1 MSYLDQ
7 AIEEFVV
14 ESFDNLEQLER
25 DMLVLELDP
34 HSTEFIGRI
43 FRTVHTLKGSCA
55 FLGYSRLE
63 VLAHTAENLLSL
75 IRDGRKTFNQDVAD
89 ALLKFVDTARA
100 VIKTIRDERQEG
112 DFDTTEII
120 ASLVALQTLD
130 LEAQTAD
137 IAVVVSAGVI
147 STDVSSANMTS
158 AGSSSPLD
166 SSVEAKIAETVIPTK
181 SDDAVEVIVPANPTN
196 LAQKVGTAVHNSAVS
211 ENSVRVD
218 VGILD
223 KLMNLTGEL
232 VLTRNQIVRYTSL
245 SSNERLK
252 STVSELNFVT
262 GELQTRV
269 MNTRMQPIGNIW
281 GKFPR
286 VVRDLALNL
295 GKSVS
300 LEMDGQDTELDKS
313 LIEAIKDP
321 LTHLIRNC
329 VDHGIEKPALRRA
342 KGKAEEGTVH
352 LRAYQE
358 GGQVVVEIEDNG
370 GGIDTDKLLNK
381 VIEKGLLTEA
391 SARSLSHHDALQLIF
406 LPGLSTAETVTN
418 VSGRGVGMDVVKS
431 NIEKLGGSVDIQSE
445 LGKGT
450 RMRLRIPLTLAIIPA
465 LLVSCCEQVFA
476 LPQLNVVELL
486 RVDAKKGNGEIE
498 YVLGSPVFR
507 LRGRILP
514 LVFLEQV
521 LLLTENTAEMSPR
534 FIVVV
539 ETDGFSFGVVVQK
552 IMDME
557 EIVVKPLGRQL
568 EAVGCFAGA
577 TILGDGSV
585 CLIADISAVAS
596 RAGVKG
602 HRPLI
607 SFSSEDTATGVIET
621 MLVMTG
627 QDGRRRAV
635 PLEYVSRLEKIQVSE
650 IEQTSAGMF
659 LQYSGKLLPLIEI
672 EQFAGGSGGVGLGL
686 TREDKELSVVVTNCH
701 EPYGLIVEEIVDI
714 VEQQVELTVRGTSA
728 GVKGVAI
735 IDGSATD
742 ILDIAGIGARV

>member
-55 FLGYSRLE
+55 FLGYSKLE
-63 VLAHTAENLLSL
+63 ALAHTAENLLSL
-75 IRDGRKTFNQDVAD
+75 IRDGRKTFDQAVAD
-89 ALLKFVDTARA
+89 ALLQFVDTARA
-100 VIKTIRDERQEG
+100 FIKTIRDARQEG
-112 DFDTTEII
+112 DFDTAEVINQLKALQEIDI
-120 ASLVALQTLD
+120 APLVAEPAVVASVTPS
-130 LEAQTAD
+130 EAEVVSTAD
-137 IAVVVSAGVI
+137 LGISAKVVEPEIAANPSALSEDAVVAKKFVAAIQS
-147 STDVSSANMTS
+147 ST
-158 AGSSSPLD
+158 
-166 SSVEAKIAETVIPTK
+166 
-181 SDDAVEVIVPANPTN
+181 
-196 LAQKVGTAVHNSAVS
+196 VS

-218 VGILD
+218 VSILD
-223 KLMNLTGEL
+223 KLMNLAGEL
-232 VLTRNQIVRYTSL
+232 VLTRNQIVRYTAASP
-245 SSNERLK
+245 NERLK
-252 STVSELNFVT
+252 NTVSELNFVT

-286 VVRDLALNL
+286 VVRDLALTL

-300 LEMDGQDTELDKS
+300 LEMEGQDTELDKS

-342 KGKAEEGTVH
+342 KGKSEEGAVH
-352 LRAYQE
+352 LRAYQQ
-358 GGQVVVEIEDNG
+358 GGQVVVEIEDDG

-381 VIEKGLLTEA
+381 VIEKGLLTEEN
-391 SARSLSHHDALQLIF
+391 ARSLGHQDALQLIF

-431 NIEKLGGSVDIQSE
+431 NLEKLGGSVDIQSD
-445 LGKGT
+445 LGIGT

-465 LLVSCCEQVFA
+465 LLVSCCDQVFA

-486 RVDAKKGNGEIE
+486 RVDAKQGMGKIE
-498 YVLGSPVFR
+498 FVLGSPVFR

-521 LLLTENTAEMSPR
+521 FLLDENVADMTPR

-539 ETDGFSFGVVVQK
+539 ETDGFSFGIVVQK
-552 IMDME
+552 ILDME

-585 CLIADISAVAS
+585 CLIADIAAVAN

-607 SFSSEDTATGVIET
+607 VPAAEQVSSSASEA

-627 QDGRRRAV
+627 QDGRRRAI
-635 PLEYVSRLEKIQVSE
+635 PLDCVSRLEKIQSSD
-650 IEQTSAGMF
+650 IEHTAAGMF
-659 LQYSGKLLPLIEI
+659 LQYSGKLLPLLNIEKLSGAV
-672 EQFAGGSGGVGLGL
+672 AGFVMKPLEGS
-686 TREDKELSVVVTNCH
+686 DELSIVVTNGL
-701 EPYGLIVEEIVDI
+701 EPYGLIVEEILDI
-714 VEQQVELTVRGTSA
+714 VEQQVELTVRGASE

-735 IDGSATD
+735 IDGLATD
-742 ILDIAGIGARV
+742 ILDIAGIEVNR